1 MINVLF
7 VVVLQEGKSKAQE
20 IRSNLKNLE
29 ASSGRL
35 SAHYTKAQNDI
46 NETFQVGARV
56 LGQTPTNS
64 CSTPEQKAITN
75 TKQLVFRT
83 LN

>member
-7 VVVLQEGKSKAQE
+7 VIVLQEGKSKAQE

-46 NETFQVGARV
+46 NETFQVR
-56 LGQTPTNS
+56 S
-64 CSTPEQKAITN
+64 KS
-75 TKQLVFRT
+75 FRPDT
-83 LN
+83 YK